1 MKEIVFVWCDSGG
14 GREQGGGT
22 RYYYSGFFG
31 GSSRHFLAMASEVAA
46 GTEVDLTRGIVAR
59 VHDESHVNRCVP
71 DGGKSRLSAM
81 QVTAVRVFLTV
92 ESHGQ

>member
-1 MKEIVFVWCDSGG
+1 MALTDAGSRALRSRHFTSIFELFMS
-14 GREQGGGT
+14 R
-22 RYYYSGFFG
+22 FFG